1 MASHVQVRMATE
13 CFRNVADREY
23 ISSRMSFRIGLV
35 EPHLWSAI
43 KALEKYLR
51 AILIYNGRHKRTLSH
66 NLVYILREVE
76 AIKEIGFRVG
86 DRQREFMA
94 RLSSF
99 CDGRGV
105 TKQDYK
111 LPSSPLE
118 MDHTVWS
125 VRRYC
130 MYLRGFQMTRE
141 GKQIDLLD
149 VNLKNI
155 RSEYYLEHP
164 FEFKIDGGFLEQ
176 VLDKST
182 SDQLRKSL
190 VWKNQY
196 YGCDGERGLKRFFS
210 LSQHRSAPVSTGR
223 QRRPPRPGR
232 RNPGLAGP
240 KEG

>member
-66 NLVYILREVE
+66 NLLHILREVE
-76 AIKEIGFRVG
+76 GIKAIQFRAG
-86 DRQREFMA
+86 DREREFMA

-105 TKQDYK
+105 TRKDYK
-111 LPSSPLE
+111 LPATPLE
-118 MDHTVWS
+118 LDHTVWS

-130 MYLRGFQMTRE
+130 MYLRGFKMTRE
-141 GKQIDLLD
+141 GEHIDLLD

-164 FEFKIDGGFLEQ
+164 FEFKINGGFLEQ
-176 VLDKST
+176 VLEKDP

-190 VWKNQY
+190 VWKNQH
-196 YGCDGERGLKRFFS
+196 YGHHEEQGLKRFF
-210 LSQHRSAPVSTGR
+210 LRSNRRSPRVPSGR
-223 QRRPPRPGR
+223 QGRQSPPGVRH
-232 RNPGLAGP
+232 PGLTGP
-240 KEG
+240 KER

>member
-1 MASHVQVRMATE
+1 
-13 CFRNVADREY
+13 
-23 ISSRMSFRIGLV
+23 MSFRIGLV

-66 NLVYILREVE
+66 NLLHIVREVE
-76 AIKEIGFRVG
+76 GIPDINMRLG
-86 DRQREFMA
+86 DREREFLA

-105 TKQDYK
+105 TKQDHR

-118 MDHTVWS
+118 LDHTVWS
-125 VRRYC
+125 IRRYC
-130 MYLRGFQMTRE
+130 MYLRGFQMTRK

-164 FEFKIDGGFLEQ
+164 FEFKIAGGFLEQ
-176 VLDKST
+176 VLEKSP

-190 VWKNQY
+190 VWKNRY
-196 YGCDGERGLKRFFS
+196 YGTDSDQGLKRFFLAS
-210 LSQHRSAPVSTGR
+210 HRRSGTEPAGR
-223 QRRPPRPGR
+223 LRRSSRPGGR
-232 RNPGLAGP
+232 HFGLP
-240 KEG
+240 EQK